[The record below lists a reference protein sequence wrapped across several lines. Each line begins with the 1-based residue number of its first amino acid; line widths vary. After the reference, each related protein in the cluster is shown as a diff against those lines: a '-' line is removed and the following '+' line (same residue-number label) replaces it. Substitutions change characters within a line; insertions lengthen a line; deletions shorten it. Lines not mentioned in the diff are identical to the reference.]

1 MLDKVSDF
9 FYVKGDLDKIDLSV
23 DIMSRRDDKTAI
35 YGKDI
40 AFLYEAAKIRSQYA
54 WLEARYV
61 RTISSDGTTIYE
73 KKYIDHSEIQD
84 YDKEVLC
91 ADLLTDGVNTA
102 ANLVKALDCEISA
115 GSTFVMSVFDNSN
128 DTTAENQGMTFIPR
142 QNWNMLADGTFYPLY
157 YDAVSKLFAQV
168 SDRTLLENS
177 TNQWS
182 YDSCRSVAYTAEKV
196 KNSDGTTEI
205 KRGYVKDFYGVTDLK
220 VFYCDAAFGTENAQ
234 EAAPAFYAHCKRDS
248 KDSPYQLARF
258 LVGYADDFI
267 LYKVKTRH
275 LKRLHGFLTA
285 QVSGSASSENSLGIT
300 SKTRYVTIPFE
311 AVQDATDPTIF
322 MIRAQDV
329 GLASESGVVS
339 VINKAGF
346 TLPTAAAS
354 QEEWY
359 HCPIKVLYLTLVGVW
374 NL

>member
-40 AFLYEAAKIRSQYA
+40 AFLYEAAKIRSWYA

-102 ANLVKALDCEISA
+102 ANLVKALDREISA

-177 TNQWS
+177 TN
-182 YDSCRSVAYTAEKV
+182 
-196 KNSDGTTEI
+196 
-205 KRGYVKDFYGVTDLK
+205 
-220 VFYCDAAFGTENAQ
+220 
-234 EAAPAFYAHCKRDS
+234 
-248 KDSPYQLARF
+248 
-258 LVGYADDFI
+258 
-267 LYKVKTRH
+267 
-275 LKRLHGFLTA
+275 
-285 QVSGSASSENSLGIT
+285 
-300 SKTRYVTIPFE
+300 
-311 AVQDATDPTIF
+311 
-322 MIRAQDV
+322 
-329 GLASESGVVS
+329 
-339 VINKAGF
+339 
-346 TLPTAAAS
+346 
-354 QEEWY
+354 
-359 HCPIKVLYLTLVGVW
+359 
-374 NL
+374 